1 MVGRSDIDDIEIDDD
16 ENLSF
21 DADDSASN
29 LSEPRALR
37 QRASKRTSKRQV
49 EASKEPIEKMEKMKI
64 TATTSRQKKRLMDK
78 EREEFLNQFDQ
89 TTSERERRKKDNKQL
104 YTAKGKGKVKV
115 YDEKGILVSCKK
127 DLCDCMDDTCPGCHF
142 PCPKCRSNK
151 CGHECRQNRKW
162 VFDCVELDG
171 MPGSMRENPYAK
183 EFQTPKYPQSVP
195 LCS

>member
-16 ENLSF
+16 ENLSC

-104 YTAKGKGKVKV
+104 YTAKGMWYFKRGP
-115 YDEKGILVSCKK
+115 EG
-127 DLCDCMDDTCPGCHF
+127 
-142 PCPKCRSNK
+142 
-151 CGHECRQNRKW
+151 
-162 VFDCVELDG
+162 
-171 MPGSMRENPYAK
+171 
-183 EFQTPKYPQSVP
+183 
-195 LCS
+195 

>member
-104 YTAKGKGKVKV
+104 YTAKGT
-115 YDEKGILVSCKK
+115 
-127 DLCDCMDDTCPGCHF
+127 M
-142 PCPKCRSNK
+142 
-151 CGHECRQNRKW
+151 
-162 VFDCVELDG
+162 
-171 MPGSMRENPYAK
+171 
-183 EFQTPKYPQSVP
+183 
-195 LCS
+195 

>member
-1 MVGRSDIDDIEIDDD
+1 MFNHKSQISICIGSNKNENNLKKPESKANFNFQSDLKKLSIFELKMVGRSDIDDIEIDDD

-104 YTAKGKGKVKV
+104 YTAKG
-115 YDEKGILVSCKK
+115 
-127 DLCDCMDDTCPGCHF
+127 M
-142 PCPKCRSNK
+142 
-151 CGHECRQNRKW
+151 
-162 VFDCVELDG
+162 
-171 MPGSMRENPYAK
+171 
-183 EFQTPKYPQSVP
+183 
-195 LCS
+195 

>member
-1 MVGRSDIDDIEIDDD
+1 MFDHKSQISRYIGSNKNENNLKKPERKFNFQSYLKKLSIFELKMVGRSDIDDIEIDDD
-16 ENLSF
+16 ENLSC

-104 YTAKGKGKVKV
+104 YTAKG
-115 YDEKGILVSCKK
+115 
-127 DLCDCMDDTCPGCHF
+127 M
-142 PCPKCRSNK
+142 
-151 CGHECRQNRKW
+151 
-162 VFDCVELDG
+162 
-171 MPGSMRENPYAK
+171 
-183 EFQTPKYPQSVP
+183 
-195 LCS
+195 

>member
-1 MVGRSDIDDIEIDDD
+1 LTLPL
-16 ENLSF
+16 NYLSY
-21 DADDSASN
+21 SN

-104 YTAKGKGKVKV
+104 YTAKG
-115 YDEKGILVSCKK
+115 
-127 DLCDCMDDTCPGCHF
+127 M
-142 PCPKCRSNK
+142 
-151 CGHECRQNRKW
+151 
-162 VFDCVELDG
+162 
-171 MPGSMRENPYAK
+171 
-183 EFQTPKYPQSVP
+183 
-195 LCS
+195 